1 MAGKEIYIGR
11 MIEGLQQ
18 SIDEQ
23 VKEME
28 QVAGILADMAAN
40 YGVAV
45 QQKAFTGTGL
55 AAVPLVTYKY
65 KGWGFSPN
73 NPPSGAI
80 TGADSVST
88 TGATSGT
95 SVTNADAYM
104 DLTDCN
110 QLVADF
116 QASTTDSYAQPSI
129 LIDDVEVW
137 AGTYGTAVQHAEVN
151 LSEEDPEGNVNYLY
165 QGNHKITF
173 RWKKPQG
180 KSYTYTVKNI
190 KIWND
195 HNDDPL
201 LPWPP
206 SDLLAYNSANAL
218 AMATSAAGSGYG
230 FIDFPAQMTGT
241 EIATWVALIFQSP
254 SLDGITLSL
263 VDGDGNVLVPDLIRK
278 NAIGELAVF
287 DFYVKFEFTD
297 PAASITGVILRYT

>member
-11 MIEGLQQ
+11 MIEGLQK

-23 VKEME
+23 VQEME

-40 YGVAV
+40 YGVTV

-80 TGADSVST
+80 TGADSASIKST
-88 TGATSGT
+88 TSGVNT
-95 SVTNADAYM
+95 INAVAYM

-110 QLVADF
+110 QIVADF
-116 QASTTDSYAQPSI
+116 QADTAEMNTKPSI

-137 AGTYGTAVQHAEVN
+137 AGTNSTAVQHAEVN

-173 RWKKPQG
+173 RWITVG
-180 KSYTYTVKNI
+180 KTYTFSVKNI
-190 KIWND
+190 KIWNE
-195 HNDDPL
+195 HSDDPL
-201 LPWPP
+201 LPWPA

-218 AMATSAAGSGYG
+218 AMATSTAGSGYG

-287 DFYVKFEFTD
+287 DFYIKFEFTD